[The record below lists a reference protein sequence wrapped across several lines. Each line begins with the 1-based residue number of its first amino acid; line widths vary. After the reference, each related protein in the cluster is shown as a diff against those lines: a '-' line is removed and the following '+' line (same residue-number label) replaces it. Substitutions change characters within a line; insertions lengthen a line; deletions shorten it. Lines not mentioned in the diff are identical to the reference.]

1 MAAGAAYGGGA
12 GPFIFWFNG
21 DRFNAGIFS
30 RPATLS
36 SSSIAVG
43 ASSLTVGFFQRIPF
57 SIFLS
62 SVKTRRSKATR
73 LNGYDAAAH
82 LTEETFC
89 SIGIISVFGWAYILA
104 LIFSIQK
111 ADHSTLDDITN
122 NNTVLVQPPVD
133 EAERKR
139 EERNRK
145 QREYRARI
153 KANETDEQ
161 REERNKRRREQR
173 VLKRTESSTHTIGP
187 DHVTSSNRQ
196 RALAKRERYNNMNE
210 HGKENML
217 QRKRDYKKKMRTQSA
232 EDHLEAPR
240 ALDIDDL
247 LDDEETRQYIG
258 EDGAFESNRV
268 SVNGVDLNNNEDPYD
283 YVYQNFPDRH
293 HVLRKVSGAVTTR
306 GVSRQT
312 TRILAKPNKELDPT
326 GKCTKNIVYKD
337 VLQW

>member
-73 LNGYDAAAH
+73 LNQIERVRRGGAPDGGDILQHQHHLRLRLGVHSGPHLQHPGQQAPYGVCSGILQASDA
-82 LTEETFC
+82 EDKENVC
-89 SIGIISVFGWAYILA
+89 PE
-104 LIFSIQK
+104 
-111 ADHSTLDDITN
+111 
-122 NNTVLVQPPVD
+122 NNTDWLHKNYNYVRTRQP
-133 EAERKR
+133 
-139 EERNRK
+139 
-145 QREYRARI
+145 
-153 KANETDEQ
+153 T
-161 REERNKRRREQR
+161 
-173 VLKRTESSTHTIGP
+173 SHTSCVP
-187 DHVTSSNRQ
+187 NSLTSHNLFNAMATPVTSSNSQ

-210 HGKENML
+210 HDKENML

-232 EDHLEAPR
+232 GDLAKETLHTVQNDIEYDGALFEPITNQSDEEDHMEAPR
-240 ALDIDDL
+240 AFDIDDL

-258 EDGAFESNRV
+258 EDGAFESYRV

-283 YVYQNFPDRH
+283 YVYQNLSDRH
-293 HVLRKVSGAVTTR
+293 HVLRKVPNCLYCGAR
-306 GVSRQT
+306 RFQYESPGF
-312 TRILAKPNKELDPT
+312 
-326 GKCTKNIVYKD
+326 
-337 VLQW
+337 